1 MSPFLALHFSYFMLM
16 TFLMILSV
24 LLLSILMRLS
34 TQVIRYNHLCDQAF
48 DLWQQLEL
56 AAELES
62 ELLDT
67 GLGQKVACQNL
78 IK

>member
-1 MSPFLALHFSYFMLM
+1 
-16 TFLMILSV
+16 MILS
-24 LLLSILMRLS
+24 
-34 TQVIRYNHLCDQAF
+34 TQLIRYNHLCDQAF

-56 AAELES
+56 ATELES
-62 ELLDT
+62 ELLDN